1 MSTATSSTATSDT
14 SEEAPVWIGLDVSK
28 LKLDACFVDQSGVTR
43 SKSFANTPAGWATLL
58 AWALALGQEKPCHF
72 ALEATACYSDG
83 AALFLCQEGQRVSVL
98 NPSRVHFAALASGM
112 GNKTDQADARLIA
125 EYCRK
130 ENPPAWQ
137 PPSPELRTLA
147 DLVRRRE
154 DLLEALGQEKN
165 RQEQQ
170 SLSPLVKQSLQR
182 SVRSLER
189 EIARVE
195 KAIAQ
200 HVASHPVLAK
210 QATLL
215 ESIPGISHLTAQK
228 ILAELGGAPERFAC
242 SSSAAAYAG
251 LAPRE
256 HRSGSSV
263 RKKTRLSKRGNAA
276 LRKALYFPTVTAL
289 RFNPLVK
296 AFYERLVASGKRK
309 MVALGAAMRKLLLIA
324 VGVLRSGK
332 PFDPAWSEKVRQ
344 DRSAPAFMAT

>member
-1 MSTATSSTATSDT
+1 MSTATSDT

-58 AWALALGQEKPCHF
+58 AWALALAQQKPCHF

-83 AALFLCQEGQRVSVL
+83 AALFLCQQGQRVSVL
-98 NPSRVHFAALASGM
+98 NPRRVHFAALASGM

-125 EYCRK
+125 EFCRK

-170 SLSPLVKQSLQR
+170 SLTAFVKQSLQR
-182 SVRSLER
+182 NVRSLER
-189 EIARVE
+189 ELARVE

-200 HVASHPVLAK
+200 HVAGHPALAQ
-210 QATLL
+210 QAALL

-228 ILAELGGAPERFAC
+228 ILAELGGAAQRFAS

-263 RKKTRLSKRGNAA
+263 RKKARLSKRGNAA

-289 RFNPLVK
+289 RWNPLVK

-344 DRSAPAFMAT
+344 GRSESALAAT

>member
-1 MSTATSSTATSDT
+1 MGHTA
-14 SEEAPVWIGLDVSK
+14 GLGARSWPRKAVSFRFGGNS
-28 LKLDACFVDQSGVTR
+28 LR
-43 SKSFANTPAGWATLL
+43 
-58 AWALALGQEKPCHF
+58 
-72 ALEATACYSDG
+72 YSDG
-83 AALFLCQEGQRVSVL
+83 AALFLCQQGQRVSVL
-98 NPSRVHFAALASGM
+98 NPRRVHFAALASAM

-125 EYCRK
+125 EFCRK

-170 SLSPLVKQSLQR
+170 SLTAFVKQSLQR
-182 SVRSLER
+182 NVRSLER

-200 HVASHPVLAK
+200 HVAGHPTLAK

-215 ESIPGISHLTAQK
+215 ESIPGISHITAQK
-228 ILAELGGAPERFAC
+228 ILAELGGAPERFA
-242 SSSAAAYAG
+242 SAASASAYAG

-263 RKKTRLSKRGNAA
+263 RKKTRLSKQGNAA

-289 RFNPLVK
+289 RWNPLVK
-296 AFYERLVASGKRK
+296 GFYERLVASGKRK

-344 DRSAPAFMAT
+344 GRSESALAAT

>member
-1 MSTATSSTATSDT
+1 MSTAPSDT

-28 LKLDACFVDQSGVTR
+28 VKLDACFVDQSGVTR
-43 SKSFANTPAGWATLL
+43 SKSFANTPAGWAPLL
-58 AWALALGQEKPCHF
+58 AWALGLAQQKPCHF

-83 AALFLCQEGQRVSVL
+83 VALFLCEQNQKVSVL
-98 NPSRVHFAALASGM
+98 NPRRVHFAALAAGA

-125 EYCRK
+125 EFCRK
-130 ENPPAWQ
+130 ENPPVWQ

-170 SLSPLVKQSLQR
+170 SLTAFVKQSLQR
-182 SVRSLER
+182 NVRSLER
-189 EIARVE
+189 EVARVE

-200 HVASHPVLAK
+200 HVAGHPTLAQ
-210 QATLL
+210 QAALL

-228 ILAELGGAPERFAC
+228 ILAELGGAAERFAS

-263 RKKTRLSKRGNAA
+263 RKKARLSKRGNAA

-289 RFNPLVK
+289 RWNPLVK

-332 PFDPAWSEKVRQ
+332 PFDPTWSEKVRQ
-344 DRSAPAFMAT
+344 GRSESALAAT

>member
-1 MSTATSSTATSDT
+1 MKRINSLGQLDTA
-14 SEEAPVWIGLDVSK
+14 WIGIDVSK
-28 LKLDACFVDQSGVTR
+28 HKLDACFLSPDGMER
-43 SKSFANTPAGWATLL
+43 SKCFANASAGWTKLL
-58 AWALALGQEKPCHF
+58 AWTLDLAQAGMACHF

-83 AALFLCQEGQRVSVL
+83 VALFLCEQNQKLSVL
-98 NPSRVHFAALASGM
+98 NPSRVHFAALATGV
-112 GNKTDQADARLIA
+112 GNKTDQTDARLIA
-125 EYCRK
+125 DFCRK
-130 ENPPAWQ
+130 ENPPLWQ

-182 SVRSLER
+182 QVRSLER

-195 KAIAQ
+195 KALAQ
-200 HVASHPVLAK
+200 HVASHPALAQ
-210 QATLL
+210 QAALL
-215 ESIPGISHLTAQK
+215 ASIPGISHLTAQK
-228 ILAELGGAPERFAC
+228 ILAELGGAPERFA
-242 SSSAAAYAG
+242 SAASAAAYAG

-309 MVALGAAMRKLLLIA
+309 MVALGAAMRKLLMIA

-332 PFDPAWSEKVRQ
+332 PFDPQWTQHVQQARVG
-344 DRSAPAFMAT
+344 PTATAT

>member
-1 MSTATSSTATSDT
+1 MSTAT

-43 SKSFANTPAGWATLL
+43 SKSFANTPAGWAKLL

-83 AALFLCQEGQRVSVL
+83 AALFLCQEGQRVSIL
-98 NPSRVHFAALASGM
+98 NPRRVHFAALASGT

-125 EYCRK
+125 EFCRK
-130 ENPPAWQ
+130 ENPPLWQ

-170 SLSPLVKQSLQR
+170 SLTPLVKQSLQR
-182 SVRSLER
+182 NVRSLER
-189 EIARVE
+189 ELARVE

-200 HVASHPVLAK
+200 HVASHPALAQ
-210 QATLL
+210 QAALL

-228 ILAELGGAPERFAC
+228 ILAELGGAPERFAS

-263 RKKTRLSKRGNAA
+263 RKKARLSKRGNAA

-289 RFNPLVK
+289 RWNPLVK

-344 DRSAPAFMAT
+344 GRSESALAAT

>member
-1 MSTATSSTATSDT
+1 MRAGA
-14 SEEAPVWIGLDVSK
+14 AGQR
-28 LKLDACFVDQSGVTR
+28 AQSLPRAFCRTCR
-43 SKSFANTPAGWATLL
+43 RD
-58 AWALALGQEKPCHF
+58 GQQNRPG
-72 ALEATACYSDG
+72 DG
-83 AALFLCQEGQRVSVL
+83 AAID
-98 NPSRVHFAALASGM
+98 
-112 GNKTDQADARLIA
+112 KADARLIA
-125 EYCRK
+125 EFCRK

-137 PPSPELRTLA
+137 PPAPELRTLA

-182 SVRSLER
+182 QVRSLER

-195 KAIAQ
+195 KALAQ
-200 HVASHPVLAK
+200 HVASHPALAQ
-210 QATLL
+210 QAALL
-215 ESIPGISHLTAQK
+215 ASIPGISHLTAQK
-228 ILAELGGAPERFAC
+228 ILAGHMRHMAELGGAPERFA
-242 SSSAAAYAG
+242 SAASAAAYAG

-309 MVALGAAMRKLLLIA
+309 MVALGAAMRKLLMIA

-332 PFDPAWSEKVRQ
+332 PFDPQWTQHVQQARVG
-344 DRSAPAFMAT
+344 PTATAT

>member
-1 MSTATSSTATSDT
+1 MSTAT

-43 SKSFANTPAGWATLL
+43 SKSFANTPAGWAKLL
-58 AWALALGQEKPCHF
+58 AWTLDLAQAGMACHF

-83 AALFLCQEGQRVSVL
+83 VALFLCEQNQKVSVL
-98 NPSRVHFAALASGM
+98 NPRRVHFAALAAGA

-125 EYCRK
+125 EFCRK
-130 ENPPAWQ
+130 ENPPVWQ

-154 DLLEALGQEKN
+154 DLLEARGQEKN

-200 HVASHPVLAK
+200 HVASHPTLAK

-309 MVALGAAMRKLLLIA
+309 MVALGAAMRKLLMIA

-344 DRSAPAFMAT
+344 GRSESALAAT